1 MNFDQFKIKLN
12 EAVSVKEY
20 PVQAVGRKRNV
31 FVNALQLDEAEF
43 ANWVK
48 DRLYRVAERNKVP
61 VKSLSYKD
69 IAEGMERWKE
79 TFQKNDPKWDE
90 FSAAFEEYSKKFL
103 NLAEKF
109 IKQNIQIGGSSD
121 TESTMSP
128 KMLKYEAS
136 A

>member
-1 MNFDQFKIKLN
+1 MNFDKFKIKLN
-12 EAVSVKEY
+12 EMVSVKEY

-31 FVNALQLDEAEF
+31 FLNALQLDEAEF

-48 DRLYRVAERNKVP
+48 DRLYRVAEKNKVP
-61 VKSLSYKD
+61 VKTLSYND
-69 IAEGMERWKE
+69 IAEGMEKWKE
-79 TFQKNDPKWDE
+79 TFQKSDPKWDE
-90 FSAAFEEYSKKFL
+90 YSGAFEEYSKKFL

-109 IKQNIQIGGSSD
+109 IKQNIQTGGTGD
-121 TESTMSP
+121 AESTISP

>member
-1 MNFDQFKIKLN
+1 MKFQQLKDKLN
-12 EAVSVKEY
+12 EAVQVKEY

-31 FVNALQLDEAEF
+31 FVNALQLDEQEF
-43 ANWVK
+43 QNWVK

-61 VKSLSYKD
+61 VKSLNYKD

-79 TFQKNDPKWDE
+79 TFQKSDPKWDE
-90 FSAAFEEYSKKFL
+90 FSGAFEEYSKKFL

-109 IKQNIQIGGSSD
+109 IKQSIQTGGAGD
-121 TESTMSP
+121 AESTISP

>member
-1 MNFDQFKIKLN
+1 MNFDKFKIKLN
-12 EAVSVKEY
+12 EMVSVKEY

-31 FVNALQLDEAEF
+31 FLNALQLDEAEF

-48 DRLYRVAERNKVP
+48 DRLYRVAEKNKVP
-61 VKSLSYKD
+61 VKTLSYND
-69 IAEGMERWKE
+69 IAEGMEKWKE

-90 FSAAFEEYSKKFL
+90 YSGAFEEYSKKFL

-109 IKQNIQIGGSSD
+109 IKQNIQTGGTGD
-121 TESTMSP
+121 AESTISP

>member
-1 MNFDQFKIKLN
+1 M
-12 EAVSVKEY
+12 VSVKEY

-31 FVNALQLDEAEF
+31 FLNALQLDEAEF

-48 DRLYRVAERNKVP
+48 DRLYRVAEKNKVP
-61 VKSLSYKD
+61 VKTLSYND
-69 IAEGMERWKE
+69 IAEGMEKWKE

-90 FSAAFEEYSKKFL
+90 YSGAFEEYSKKFL

-109 IKQNIQIGGSSD
+109 IKQNIQTGGTGD
-121 TESTMSP
+121 AESTISP